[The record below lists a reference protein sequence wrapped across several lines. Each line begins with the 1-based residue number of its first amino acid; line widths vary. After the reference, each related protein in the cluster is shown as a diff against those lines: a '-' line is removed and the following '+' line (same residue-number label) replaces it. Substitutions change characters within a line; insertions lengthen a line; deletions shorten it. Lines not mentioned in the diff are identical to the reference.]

1 MRRISAFR
9 VRKRSAFHGGLT
21 PPALV
26 LRCECPPKKSD
37 FCDAQTHVCKSGGG
51 QHAVAGSNKRLEPSV
66 DRRCAWRVLHG
77 VCAGNAAN
85 RVDTVHLQAAFI
97 YKRRASARKDGM
109 AGGRE
114 MVRPG
119 STDSGQVIRFSAAVL
134 VHGKLGGC
142 PTWSPDGRRGRRRTK
157 ISGGWPGGRLSVRHH
172 GAVSS
177 DDIGGRMAGGRLS
190 IQHRAVEALG
200 DIFGQTIW
208 RDNQAFFAV
217 GHRLRATL
225 LDG

>member
-1 MRRISAFR
+1 MSSRMR
-9 VRKRSAFHGGLT
+9 
-21 PPALV
+21 V
-26 LRCECPPKKSD
+26 LSSKNARLQERR
-37 FCDAQTHVCKSGGG
+37 G
-51 QHAVAGSNKRLEPSV
+51 QHAVAGSNKRLAPSV
-66 DRRCAWRVLHG
+66 DRRCTWRVLHG

-97 YKRRASARKDGM
+97 CKRRASARRDSM

-134 VHGKLGGC
+134 VHGKLGC
-142 PTWSPDGRRGRRRTK
+142 PLSDMVAGWPMAEEDAVGRKFRADGWGLSDIGRMDEGA
-157 ISGGWPGGRLSVRHH
+157 IGLSGGWPESRLSVGHH
-172 GAVSS
+172 GAVSA
-177 DDIGGRMAGGRLS
+177 DDIRGRMAGGRLS
-190 IQHRAVEALG
+190 IVHHAVEALG